1 MIAKTERSESASS
14 HPIRGPL
21 RAGPAYHAE
30 PGKGPEGGS
39 GPYLTVLCCS
49 LEVTGGLAP
58 LLHAPQLTQHD
69 SASRGS
75 HEPTDRR

>member
-1 MIAKTERSESASS
+1 MIGKTERSVSASS
-14 HPIRGPL
+14 HQIRGRL
-21 RAGPAYHAE
+21 RTGPASRAE

-49 LEVTGGLAP
+49 LDLAGGLAP
-58 LLHAPQLTQHD
+58 RLHAPQFTQHGI
-69 SASRGS
+69 SSRGS

>member
-14 HPIRGPL
+14 QQIRGPL
-21 RAGPAYHAE
+21 RAGPAHQAE

-49 LEVTGGLAP
+49 LDVAGGLVP
-58 LLHAPQLTQHD
+58 RLQPPQFTQNGI
-69 SASRGS
+69 ASGGP

>member
-1 MIAKTERSESASS
+1 MIAKIERRESASS
-14 HPIRGPL
+14 RQISGPL
-21 RAGPAYHAE
+21 RTGPAYQSE

-49 LEVTGGLAP
+49 LEVTGGLGP
-58 LLHAPQLTQHD
+58 LLHAPQLTKHD